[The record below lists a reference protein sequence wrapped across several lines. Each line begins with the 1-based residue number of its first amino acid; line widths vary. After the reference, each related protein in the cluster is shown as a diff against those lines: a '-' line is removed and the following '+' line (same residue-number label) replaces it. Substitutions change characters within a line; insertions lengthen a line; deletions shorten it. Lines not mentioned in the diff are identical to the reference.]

1 MATIERTLL
10 SYDASG
16 PARSK
21 AARACQIAFGY
32 DQRVTR
38 NGVTRT
44 YRHAGY
50 LDRPGA
56 RRVGQSVFLLR
67 GEDAQ
72 ALAQDL
78 RRLGLR
84 VRTIRI
90 RVAREEL
97 SAAGG
102 TDPAWPEHI
111 PVAMEK
117 KPRGRGALVL

>member
-1 MATIERTLL
+1 MEPDAPEPNADLDRTLV

-32 DQRVTR
+32 EQRVTR

-44 YRHAGY
+44 YRRPGY

-72 ALAQDL
+72 ALARDL
-78 RRLGLR
+78 RRLGLA
-84 VRTIRI
+84 VRTMRI
-90 RVAREEL
+90 RVKREEL
-97 SAAGG
+97 AEGG
-102 TDPAWPEHI
+102 
-111 PVAMEK
+111 
-117 KPRGRGALVL
+117 PRAF